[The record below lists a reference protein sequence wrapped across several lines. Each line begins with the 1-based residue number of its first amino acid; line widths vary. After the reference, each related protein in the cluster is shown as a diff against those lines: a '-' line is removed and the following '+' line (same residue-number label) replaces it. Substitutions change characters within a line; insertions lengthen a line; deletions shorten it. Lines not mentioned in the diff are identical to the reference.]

1 MIRIGLSYEPRTQR
15 PLTPREAQQG
25 NLRAIKLLTDR
36 KKLAFCRDSKGL
48 APLNKAVFWTN
59 RKNLIR
65 NYSES
70 VNSMDQSRRTPLD
83 YMYKLMMCINF
94 LYV

>member
-1 MIRIGLSYEPRTQR
+1 MLATVKDSHE
-15 PLTPREAQQG
+15 QG

-83 YMYKLMMCINF
+83 YSAALRDGGLNCNEKQY
-94 LYV
+94 